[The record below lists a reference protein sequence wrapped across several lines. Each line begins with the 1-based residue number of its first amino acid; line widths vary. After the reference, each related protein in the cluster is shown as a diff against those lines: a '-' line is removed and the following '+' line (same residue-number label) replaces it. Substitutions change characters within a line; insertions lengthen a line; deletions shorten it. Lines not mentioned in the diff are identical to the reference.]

1 MVISKDIRRDLK
13 NMTQQKNTFTT
24 AAAMAKACQEAQKHI
39 KKGEDV
45 RKVYPLEGTGRGGRW
60 LSVMVGVE
68 VCNADTGEPIGELWI
83 DISKDKDPRNTRHG
97 LSAALRFA
105 RDF

>member
-39 KKGEDV
+39 KTGEDI
-45 RKVYPLEGTGRGGRW
+45 RKVYPLEGTGQGGRW

-68 VCNADTGEPIGELWI
+68 VCNAETGENIGELWI
-83 DISKDKDPRNTRHG
+83 DISRNKDPRNTRHG